1 MTPKKLNS
9 RMTTFYIIWLGQL
22 VSLVGSG
29 LTSFALGVWVFERNG
44 SVTQFAL
51 IGLCAVLPRIVLSP
65 LVGPLIDRWDRRWAM
80 IVSDTGAGLSTL
92 AIVILLF
99 AGRLEIW
106 HIYLAAGISAA
117 FSTIQWPAYMA
128 TTTLLVSKENLGR
141 ANGMS
146 QFGQAA
152 AEILAP
158 AMAGALLLTIRLQG
172 VILIDFA
179 TFLFAVGTLLMVRIP
194 KAQTTTTA
202 RDDSGA
208 SSWWDEITFGW
219 RYITARRGLFGLLI
233 FLAIVNF
240 IWGMVGAL
248 ITPMILGFTS
258 SDVLGII
265 ISIAGGGML
274 VGSLVMS
281 IWGGPQRRIYGVLNF
296 EALSGVCFLLM
307 GLRPSLWPI
316 ALGAFGAHLTIAIVY
331 GSNQAIWQS
340 KVAPDVQGRV
350 FATQQMITRAATPL
364 AFLLAGPLAERVF
377 EPLLAAN
384 GPLAGSLGGII
395 GAGAGRGI
403 GLMFILMGVVK
414 ILVSLGGYLSP
425 SIRFVEDELPDMV
438 SVVSTAR
445 M

>member
-1 MTPKKLNS
+1 M
-9 RMTTFYIIWLGQL
+9 
-22 VSLVGSG
+22 
-29 LTSFALGVWVFERNG
+29 
-44 SVTQFAL
+44 
-51 IGLCAVLPRIVLSP
+51 
-65 LVGPLIDRWDRRWAM
+65 
-80 IVSDTGAGLSTL
+80 
-92 AIVILLF
+92 
-99 AGRLEIW
+99 
-106 HIYLAAGISAA
+106 
-117 FSTIQWPAYMA
+117 
-128 TTTLLVSKENLGR
+128 
-141 ANGMS
+141 
-146 QFGQAA
+146 
-152 AEILAP
+152 
-158 AMAGALLLTIRLQG
+158 
-172 VILIDFA
+172 
-179 TFLFAVGTLLMVRIP
+179 
-194 KAQTTTTA
+194 
-202 RDDSGA
+202 
-208 SSWWDEITFGW
+208 
-219 RYITARRGLFGLLI
+219 
-233 FLAIVNF
+233 
-240 IWGMVGAL
+240 
-248 ITPMILGFTS
+248 
-258 SDVLGII
+258 LGII

-281 IWGGPQRRIYGVLNF
+281 IWGGPKRRIYGVLNF

-395 GAGAGRGI
+395 GTGAGRGI